1 MPPDGF
7 KVYQT
12 RPGPTEDITD
22 QLQNG
27 QPWLH
32 SSKDALLTR
41 NGNTLKALMFEAGIA
56 VEGSVNLYSG
66 DYYMNVRMKVPP
78 TYGSRPRGFCG
89 SPDGNN
95 RNELYA
101 RNATSPIL
109 PPYSDRQLYPYLLT
123 CKWISV
129 LIIILVDSM
138 LYVVTCIIIITTVT
152 SIFRGCLLVLIVTSN
167 ISSYGREGS

>member
-56 VEGSVNLYSG
+56 VEGSVNLFYSG

-138 LYVVTCIIIITTVT
+138 LI
-152 SIFRGCLLVLIVTSN
+152 L
-167 ISSYGREGS
+167 